1 MKNLLSTLLAV
12 TIYLTNGDV
21 INIERNWLVKYYGF
35 GIYGGAYVSYTI
47 DDAIHK
53 VPIYNILEI
62 VETPY
67 QGGQQ

>member
-1 MKNLLSTLLAV
+1 MKNLLSALLAV

-21 INIERNWLVKYYGF
+21 INIERNWLVEVK
-35 GIYGGAYVSYTI
+35 IWTVHTSAYVQYTI
-47 DDAIHK
+47 ENEVHRIPMCN
-53 VPIYNILEI
+53 VLEL